1 MQASY
6 RIIFWGGGG
15 NVKTTATF
23 KISTVTLQRCL
34 ERLHIEGSRPHACS
48 ESKMD
53 IRKYFRSQASTSGH
67 ESVTQ
72 SKNDGGSDTETAQ
85 PS

>member
-1 MQASY
+1 MLKP
-6 RIIFWGGGG
+6 WLLL
-15 NVKTTATF
+15 KCPLLH
-23 KISTVTLQRCL
+23 TLQRCL

-53 IRKYFRSQASTSGH
+53 IRKYFRSQASTSDH

-72 SKNDGGSDTETAQ
+72 NKNDGGSDSETAQ